1 MYRWSYAI
9 ISSYSY
15 AYLSEWCLSFA
26 IDNDVKAS

>member
-1 MYRWSYAI
+1 MYRWSFEI

-26 IDNDVKAS
+26 IDNDVKTF